1 MSTAVAFGWL
11 GMVSAISFLEA
22 PLKFRAPGVSVQV
35 GLAIGRSVFRALN
48 GVEIVLALVILAA
61 LARSGHPPAAV
72 VIAALASASVLAVQ
86 LGVVRPALS
95 RRTAQVLAGE
105 IGARSRA
112 HHAYIA
118 LECAKVISLLTL
130 GVLLLDN

>member
-1 MSTAVAFGWL
+1 MNHAAAAVSTAVAFGWL

-22 PLKFRAPGVSVQV
+22 PLEFRAPGVSVQV
-35 GLAIGRSVFRALN
+35 
-48 GVEIVLALVILAA
+48 
-61 LARSGHPPAAV
+61 
-72 VIAALASASVLAVQ
+72 
-86 LGVVRPALS
+86 
-95 RRTAQVLAGE
+95 VLAGE

-112 HHAYIA
+112 HHAYLA